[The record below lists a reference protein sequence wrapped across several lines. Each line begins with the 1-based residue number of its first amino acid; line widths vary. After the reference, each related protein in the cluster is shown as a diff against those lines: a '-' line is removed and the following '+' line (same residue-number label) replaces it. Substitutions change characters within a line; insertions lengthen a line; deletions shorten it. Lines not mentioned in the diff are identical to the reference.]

1 MPKRLTEK
9 MIDRLRVPKQ
19 KAYLTATDTV
29 TKGLMVKVTPA
40 DRRIFVLQ
48 ARRGTLQPKLTLGT
62 FPQMSLSEARTK
74 ANHWWGLI
82 AKGVDPKEEE
92 RRLAQEERRAAALRQ
107 AQTFG
112 AVCERYFAEH
122 LSRMRRAERSEKE
135 IRRNLLPKLGHRPI
149 AEIRRHEIV
158 DLVRSI
164 AIRAPAV
171 ARNALGHCKSI
182 FTWAVETDAYGLD
195 VSPAVMIRPK
205 KLIGEKHVRTRVLDD
220 DELRSFV
227 RACEKIGWPY
237 GPFFHFVLLTG
248 ARRTEASGASWRE
261 IDLDKKMWIVPSERF
276 KSGQEHRVPL
286 SADAVALLRALPRF
300 AASEHIFTFGN
311 GKPLGSFSQAKAE
324 LDKLMSKELGD
335 DVPQFCIHD
344 LRRTFRTRLSELH
357 VDERVA
363 EMAIGHGKRG
373 LARVYDQHEFQDEI
387 RHALQRWAD
396 RLRSIVAPGS
406 EPDNVVTMRKRRR
419 A

>member
-1 MPKRLTEK
+1 
-9 MIDRLRVPKQ
+9 
-19 KAYLTATDTV
+19 
-29 TKGLMVKVTPA
+29 
-40 DRRIFVLQ
+40 
-48 ARRGTLQPKLTLGT
+48 
-62 FPQMSLSEARTK
+62 
-74 ANHWWGLI
+74 
-82 AKGVDPKEEE
+82 
-92 RRLAQEERRAAALRQ
+92 
-107 AQTFG
+107 
-112 AVCERYFAEH
+112 
-122 LSRMRRAERSEKE
+122 
-135 IRRNLLPKLGHRPI
+135 
-149 AEIRRHEIV
+149 
-158 DLVRSI
+158 
-164 AIRAPAV
+164 
-171 ARNALGHCKSI
+171 
-182 FTWAVETDAYGLD
+182 
-195 VSPAVMIRPK
+195 
-205 KLIGEKHVRTRVLDD
+205 
-220 DELRSFV
+220 
-227 RACEKIGWPY
+227 
-237 GPFFHFVLLTG
+237 
-248 ARRTEASGASWRE
+248 
-261 IDLDKKMWIVPSERF
+261 VPSERF